1 MTATSLVELVP
12 SAEPYEKHS
21 VIMIWM
27 VKFGG
32 ILSMIATTFTIR
44 DILTRFL
51 HGETIRLTS
60 KLIFEWALAA
70 FGASF
75 WSAFLSSWMVPVE
88 SGIYMASGNTVTCTI
103 QGFLDSFFYGI
114 TVLTYTVLA
123 MTYCFLVKF
132 KRKDELPM
140 SRNLMMILG
149 ASPTVCFVLALAPL
163 FDQAYNYTEL
173 HICGIAE
180 YPMGCLSDLTPFDC
194 ERGEN
199 ARQMWISRFFIVC
212 WANLFI
218 IISVVILIRAVLA
231 RENRMIQHEGYARR
245 SSLANDSSRS
255 RNVMWQGIWYIL
267 AFEISWGAW
276 YAFQFIRISA
286 DKHMNTRQFYD
297 VDVSA
302 ILYIGAVTHPT
313 QGVWISMVYF
323 RPKYLKFRQRDP
335 HDFRLASVMRVLNL
349 SVPRILTNDWWEAR
363 KRVLVN
369 DEEEKDSRANDY
381 GATTVTIENNNIE
394 MTDSNNSNNIIQSKS
409 IDDTQ

>member
-1 MTATSLVELVP
+1 MTATSLVEIVP

-32 ILSMIATTFTIR
+32 FLSMIATVFTMR

-70 FGASF
+70 LGASF

-88 SGIYMASGNTVTCTI
+88 SGIYMASGNTVTCTV
-103 QGFLDSFFYGI
+103 QGFLDSFFYGV

-123 MTYCFLVKF
+123 ITYCFLAKF

-140 SRNLMMILG
+140 SRNLMLILG
-149 ASPTVCFVLALAPL
+149 VSPTICFFLALAPL

-180 YPMGCLSDLTPFDC
+180 YPMGCISDLTPFEC

-212 WANLFI
+212 LANLLI
-218 IISVVILIRAVLA
+218 IISVVILIRSVLA
-231 RENRMIQHEGYARR
+231 RENRMIRYEGSARR
-245 SSLANDSSRS
+245 SSVATDSSRS
-255 RNVMWQGIWYIL
+255 RKVMWQGIWYIL

-286 DKHMNTRQFYD
+286 DKHMNTRQFYN

-335 HDFRLASVMRVLNL
+335 RDFRIASVMRVLNL
-349 SVPRILTNDWWEAR
+349 SVPRFLTNDWWEAR
-363 KRVLVN
+363 KLVEESEDKQN
-369 DEEEKDSRANDY
+369 DSNDVSNV
-381 GATTVTIENNNIE
+381 ATTITIEKNNIE
-394 MTDSNNSNNIIQSKS
+394 TTNPNDGNNNNTVQSYR
-409 IDDTQ
+409 